1 MPTLRGLAPAC
12 LRVCFLY
19 FHCLRFLFS
28 EIGLLLFLWVLQ
40 EEDNSVSASLGKNPT
55 SNMIENL
62 YSYYIFMVADY
73 RSAKSWSWSFSRYS
87 IWLICPSVSVDCVP
101 WRRLEI
107 QEQVCISIHRYICT
121 HGYLHRR
128 AGHLFSYING
138 RFDANFHS
146 LSYSWESLFVTSC
159 SF

>member
-1 MPTLRGLAPAC
+1 
-12 LRVCFLY
+12 
-19 FHCLRFLFS
+19 
-28 EIGLLLFLWVLQ
+28 
-40 EEDNSVSASLGKNPT
+40 
-55 SNMIENL
+55 MIENL

-138 RFDANFHS
+138 RFGANFHS
-146 LSYSWESLFVTSC
+146 LSYSWESLCYILFILNKEQRMEKRPKMPTWLNILILYWNSLQVISP
-159 SF
+159 SWLFFEYIIFF